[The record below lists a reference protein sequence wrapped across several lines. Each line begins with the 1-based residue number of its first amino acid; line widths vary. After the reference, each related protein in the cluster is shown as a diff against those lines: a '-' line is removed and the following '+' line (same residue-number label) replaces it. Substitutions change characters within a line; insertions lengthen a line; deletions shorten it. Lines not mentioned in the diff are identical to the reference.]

1 MNGPDGA
8 PDPVPGEVDPAGLT
22 AADWTAADG
31 DLPEAA
37 GRRLG
42 DSAWSSG
49 LSMADFGACAALGLE
64 PASVVQGYAVMQWTW
79 YSGSMYRSTLAWQ
92 GRAAPGQYAEQ
103 YQCPHGFVGAEHR
116 SWGYNAE
123 VPWVQDAWAEGWGK
137 AYQRMVEEAVSAGAH
152 GVVGVV
158 DDMQYLAGGYTVE
171 FRITGTAV
179 RVPGVK
185 FPRQPFTTYL
195 AGQRLAKL
203 LEAGYVPVSVVG
215 TLAAVQMFGYCITQY
230 QMSGSAGGTRWGGTV
245 VGVGS
250 IQQVNK
256 AQRAARHLA
265 RQRLRHQL
273 AGDSLHGAVLEQF
286 EREAGEGDMTVQCR
300 LKGNRVRRYK
310 DFDPLGAPEPVVR
323 LA

>member
-1 MNGPDGA
+1 MPGGSGLQPD
-8 PDPVPGEVDPAGLT
+8 VPGGADPAGRT
-22 AADWTAADG
+22 AADWTPSDG

-42 DSAWSSG
+42 DTAWSSG
-49 LSMADFGACAALGLE
+49 LSIADFGACAALGLE

-79 YSGSMYRSTLAWQ
+79 YSGSMYRNTLTWQ

-103 YQCPHGFVGAEHR
+103 WQCPHGFVGAEHR

-137 AYQRMVEEAVSAGAH
+137 AHDRMVEEAVAAGAH

-158 DDMQYLAGGYTVE
+158 DDMQYLAGGSTAE

-179 RVPGVK
+179 RVPGAR

-203 LEAGYVPVSVVG
+203 LEAGYVPVSVVA
-215 TLAAVQMFGYCITQY
+215 TLSAVQMFGYCITQY
-230 QMSGSAGGTRWGGTV
+230 QLAGTSGTNWGGAVT
-245 VGVGS
+245 GVGS

-265 RQRLRHQL
+265 RERLRHQL
-273 AGDSLHGAVLEQF
+273 DGDSLHGVALEQF
-286 EREAGEGDMTVQCR
+286 EREAGEGDMTVQCL

-310 DFDPLGAPEPVVR
+310 DFDPLPAPEPVVR